1 MEKIILKDKTEIEIQ
16 DGASIGKITVLTTA
30 DKLGD
35 LFDALNKENLK
46 NVQFSS
52 GTYTNMM
59 LMEPHFHINKTNEGL
74 LVSFGLRQMTEE
86 EKNQEAV
93 AVAIGYLSDEQALS
107 VPSLFEEWNPNK
119 NLKAGTRYRRDGI
132 LYKCLQDH
140 VGQADWAPELAPS
153 LFAKVLTSEDG
164 TVLDWVQPDSTNP
177 YTKGDKVKHSG
188 KTWVSDV
195 DNNVWEP
202 GVYGWSETTE

>member
-30 DKLGD
+30 DKLGE
-35 LFDALNKENLK
+35 LFNALNKDNLE

-59 LMEPHFHINKTNEGL
+59 LAEPHFSINKTDEGL
-74 LVSFGLRQMTEE
+74 LVSFGLRELTEE

-107 VPSLFEEWNPNK
+107 VPSLFEEWNSGK
-119 NLKAGTRYRRDGI
+119 SLKAGTRYRRDGI

-140 VGQADWAPELAPS
+140 IGQADWAPEVSPS
-153 LFAKVLTSEDG
+153 LFAKVLTSDDG
-164 TVLDWVQPDSTNP
+164 NVLDWVQPDSTNP
-177 YTKGDKVKHSG
+177 YSKGGKVNHNG
-188 KTWVSDV
+188 KTWISDV

-202 GVYGWSETTE
+202 GVYGWSVAE

>member
-1 MEKIILKDKTEIEIQ
+1 MEKIILKDNTEIEIL
-16 DGASIGKITVLTTA
+16 DGASIGKITVLTTV
-30 DKLGD
+30 DKLGE
-35 LFDALNKENLK
+35 LFDALNKENLE

-59 LMEPHFHINKTNEGL
+59 LMEPHFNINKTDEGL

-119 NLKAGTRYRRDGI
+119 NFKAGTRYRRDGI

-140 VGQADWAPELAPS
+140 VGQADWAPEIAPS
-153 LFAKVLTSEDG
+153 LFAKVLTSDDG
-164 TVLDWVQPDSTNP
+164 TVLDWVQPESTNAFM
-177 YTKGDKVKHSG
+177 KGDKTKHAG
-188 KTWVSDV
+188 KTWVSDL

-202 GVYGWSETTE
+202 GVYGWSAAE